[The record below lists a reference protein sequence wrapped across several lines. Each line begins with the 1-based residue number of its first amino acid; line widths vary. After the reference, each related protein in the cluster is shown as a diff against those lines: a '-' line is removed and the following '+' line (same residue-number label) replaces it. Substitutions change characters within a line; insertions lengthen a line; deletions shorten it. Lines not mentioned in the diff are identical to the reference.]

1 MRWPVHR
8 PPHFHQDGWFY
19 KAIKIQEERRI
30 KGAPLGTK
38 AGEKRTVVV
47 KMATTSSHNGGE
59 GKSNEERNAS
69 ILKGPNDEIL
79 HNLEKGKLDEND
91 RVILII
97 GPTGAGKTTLL
108 KLISG
113 CQELR
118 IGETLQAGETK
129 KQVKKLIC
137 GVVGLFTREL
147 KGIHGILYVRDIR
160 EERITTGDHDCLTFL
175 REIAPPTK
183 PNQLLDR
190 LAFLTSHWDTLS
202 DKSRRKAETR
212 ETELVNNTW
221 SEFQVGQPGRAGTFR
236 LQVDLGEDPDA
247 PERIQEERERVVREI
262 LSRYRKP
269 GHLELDMPFIETN
282 AGRITITIVEGV
294 LKVTLATGI
303 IVAAVIAVGAVAIT
317 VIPPVFK
324 FILNMVIL

>member
-1 MRWPVHR
+1 
-8 PPHFHQDGWFY
+8 
-19 KAIKIQEERRI
+19 
-30 KGAPLGTK
+30 
-38 AGEKRTVVV
+38 
-47 KMATTSSHNGGE
+47 MATTSSHNGGE

-118 IGETLQAGETK
+118 IGETLQAGTIHCYCVSVKFGEQNFVFIDTPGFGYQGETK

-160 EERITTGDHDCLTFL
+160 EERVTTGDHDCLTFL

-190 LAFLTSHWDTLS
+190 LVFLTSHWDTLS

-221 SEFQVGQPGRAGTFR
+221 SEFQSASPLG
-236 LQVDLGEDPDA
+236 VDLGEDPDA

-303 IVAAVIAVGAVAIT
+303 IVAAVRAVGAVAVT
-317 VIPPVFK
+317 VIPPAFK
-324 FILNMVIL
+324 FILKYGYIVSDGGAVNAGLRFSA